1 MPMTLI
7 LETDGGISEFVM
19 KPIGRKTRQSVTK
32 KLAVDLQGRECTRAL
47 MTHDGLLLGSGAV
60 ADLYE
65 DSDGNSVER
74 GEIIETDANGVTLR
88 NLGATLGRPQRP
100 VGPVAPDELLEH
112 TVMKAYALVPV
123 VIARDLGNSLSGGDI
138 YRVAF
143 CSRATV
149 VDTPA
154 YVLANASGIFL
165 LQCKPCLV
173 EFIRLDQPIVLEG
186 DLDDEDDLWDDWQTN
201 NAAESTGG
209 DTW

>member
-32 KLAVDLQGRECTRAL
+32 KLAVDCRGRECIRAL

-65 DSDGNSVER
+65 DSVGNSVER
-74 GEIIETDANGVTLR
+74 GEIVETDANGVTLR
-88 NLGATLGRPQRP
+88 NLAATLGRPQRP
-100 VGPVAPDELLEH
+100 VGPVAPEELLEH
-112 TVMKAYALVPV
+112 AVMKAYALVPT
-123 VIARDLGNSLSGGDI
+123 ALANDFRDSLACGDI

-143 CSRATV
+143 RPRASV
-149 VDTPA
+149 VDNPA
-154 YVLANASGIFL
+154 FILANASGIFL
-165 LQCKPCLV
+165 VQCKPCLI
-173 EFIRLDQPIVLEG
+173 EFIRLDQPVILWDE
-186 DLDDEDDLWDDWQTN
+186 LDDEVDLWDDWQMS
-201 NAAESTGG
+201 STDTAGG